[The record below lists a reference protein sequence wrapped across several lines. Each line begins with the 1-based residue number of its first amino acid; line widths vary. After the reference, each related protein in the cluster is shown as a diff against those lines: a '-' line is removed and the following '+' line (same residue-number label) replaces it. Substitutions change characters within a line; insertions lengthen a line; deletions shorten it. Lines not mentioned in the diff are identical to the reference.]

1 MGGHFLDGF
10 QKVFL
15 VDVGIAMVGDVG
27 GFNMADIF
35 FDDLEET
42 VVVV

>member
-15 VDVGIAMVGDVG
+15 VNVGVAVVGDVG
-27 GFNMADIF
+27 GLDVAHVF
-35 FDDLEET
+35 FDDLEEA